1 MSNSI
6 DKLQLY
12 FCLVSRFYLS
22 NLIMIIG
29 GKKKTRERAKRPAH
43 IIRHAALAIEDLA
56 QPPKEVN
63 TKNKFALYCAILKQ
77 DTLTR
82 NR

>member
-1 MSNSI
+1 M
-6 DKLQLY
+6 
-12 FCLVSRFYLS
+12 
-22 NLIMIIG
+22 
-29 GKKKTRERAKRPAH
+29 RERAKRAAH